1 MIIHV
6 DFRNFGN
13 FANMIHKKRIRIGGG
28 GFLLKSPE
36 TISKINEVQLGLI
49 ATASLVSSVEV
60 KQVKK
65 VGLFFVHIRTERY
78 DTVPLLLTRNRTVRY
93 M

>member
-1 MIIHV
+1 MII

-65 VGLFFVHIRTERY
+65 VDLFFLFTLEQNGKISYHFCSQGTERY
-78 DTVPLLLTRNRTVRY
+78 DI
-93 M
+93 

>member
-1 MIIHV
+1 MII

-13 FANMIHKKRIRIGGG
+13 FANIIHKKRIGIGGG

-36 TISKINEVQLGLI
+36 TISKINEVQLRLI
-49 ATASLVSSVEV
+49 AAASLVSSVDV

-65 VGLFFVHIRTERY
+65 VDLFFCSH
-78 DTVPLLLTRNRTVRY
+78 
-93 M
+93 

>member
-1 MIIHV
+1 MII

-49 ATASLVSSVEV
+49 ATASLVSSEEV

-65 VGLFFVHIRTERY
+65 VDLFLSSH
-78 DTVPLLLTRNRTVRY
+78 
-93 M
+93 

>member
-1 MIIHV
+1 MI

-13 FANMIHKKRIRIGGG
+13 FANKIHKKEYKQAVEV
-28 GFLLKSPE
+28 FCLKGPE

-49 ATASLVSSVEV
+49 ATASLGSSVEV

-65 VGLFFVHIRTERY
+65 VDLFFSTSERNGTISYHFCSQGTERY
-78 DTVPLLLTRNRTVRY
+78 DI
-93 M
+93 

>member
-1 MIIHV
+1 M
-6 DFRNFGN
+6 
-13 FANMIHKKRIRIGGG
+13 RIGGG
-28 GFLLKSPE
+28 GFLLKSRE

-65 VGLFFVHIRTERY
+65 VDLFFLFTLERNGTISYHFCSQGTERY
-78 DTVPLLLTRNRTVRY
+78 DIIINVSISASLFCTA
-93 M
+93 

>member
-1 MIIHV
+1 MII

-49 ATASLVSSVEV
+49 ATASLVVIRRSQTGQESGPVF
-60 KQVKK
+60 
-65 VGLFFVHIRTERY
+65 LFSLERNGTISYHFCLQGTERY
-78 DTVPLLLTRNRTVRY
+78 HI
-93 M
+93 